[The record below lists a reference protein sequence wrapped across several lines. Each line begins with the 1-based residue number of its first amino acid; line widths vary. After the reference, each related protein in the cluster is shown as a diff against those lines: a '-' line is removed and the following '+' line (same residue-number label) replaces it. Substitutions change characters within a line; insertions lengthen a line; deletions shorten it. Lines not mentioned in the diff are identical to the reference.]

1 MTFIQFLKELDQ
13 VIQGSNLYT
22 MTKHSVQILLSSR
35 QHCETDKNIIFDA
48 INNDTIRNNDSL
60 SLRNFWNEKNISN
73 LRF

>member
-22 MTKHSVQILLSSR
+22 MTKRSVQILLSSR